1 MPGPG
6 PAPHARDAHALAL
19 ARACSPARSY
29 AHPAHVLAAAEH
41 PCPWELQC
49 PPSPASFASSSSSLS
64 SYPSPAFSLAD
75 PDPHAHWPGLPAY
88 APPPFAQQQEQA
100 PYAAV
105 LAASPY
111 APHAHSPQ
119 IHAPRPLNRSPL
131 ADAAA
136 PAPGYPPPHA
146 QALHDACGAHAY
158 GGADVDMLAD
168 AHYAYPAVDD
178 THYAPLYAP
187 TSTYDYAYAHAD
199 IDIDG
204 GMPLPCGLTAAE
216 PRAAP
221 PQTEYVPRGPAPVLM
236 LMPPPRSPYYP
247 HAYAYDAPV
256 PMVLCES
263 AQAPYAGVFLD
274 AHAHEHAGMGAGA
287 GVGIVPAATYAAY

>member
-1 MPGPG
+1 
-6 PAPHARDAHALAL
+6 
-19 ARACSPARSY
+19 
-29 AHPAHVLAAAEH
+29 
-41 PCPWELQC
+41 
-49 PPSPASFASSSSSLS
+49 
-64 SYPSPAFSLAD
+64 
-75 PDPHAHWPGLPAY
+75 
-88 APPPFAQQQEQA
+88 
-100 PYAAV
+100 
-105 LAASPY
+105 
-111 APHAHSPQ
+111 
-119 IHAPRPLNRSPL
+119 
-131 ADAAA
+131 
-136 PAPGYPPPHA
+136 
-146 QALHDACGAHAY
+146 
-158 GGADVDMLAD
+158 MLAD

-221 PQTEYVPRGPAPVLM
+221 PQTD
-236 LMPPPRSPYYP
+236 PYYP